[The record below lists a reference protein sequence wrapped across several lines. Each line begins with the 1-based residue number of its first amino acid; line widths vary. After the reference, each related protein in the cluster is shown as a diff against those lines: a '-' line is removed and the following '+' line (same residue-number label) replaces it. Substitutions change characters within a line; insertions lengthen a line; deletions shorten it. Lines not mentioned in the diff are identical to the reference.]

1 MHLPVGLRLHARRL
15 VHFGRSLPPLAVR
28 FGWFKTKRLLG
39 IPTRSD
45 RSYLV
50 RQLVAGLD
58 RGQIGPLC
66 HIMAQGRHD
75 GAGAQAMARMSA
87 LCLARHY
94 GLRYV
99 HTPFETM
106 DHSEGPPTEWA
117 AKWEKVFNIGDGE
130 LTLDKC
136 KLPVI
141 GIERFMANK
150 DWWMKPCILTAGHFV
165 RFTDRDPGAYHAIIP
180 ELRRKHALTR
190 TAAPRERMLCVAA
203 HVRRGDVSAIDPE
216 TSHRSP
222 DLVAIENAIKQVKDI
237 AARLGVPTR
246 IRIYSQG
253 GPAGLESLEAL
264 GCELHLDT
272 PALSTFEA
280 LVDADVLLM
289 GRSSFSFTAALLN
302 EGVKV
307 YDPFDRPAVP
317 GWLVRDANG
326 LVDAAQL
333 QRLVVARAVEREL
346 CEGLSARPRGLPQAP
361 NAPVSMRTA

>member
-1 MHLPVGLRLHARRL
+1 MQLPVAIRLHARRL

-50 RQLVAGLD
+50 RQLTAALD
-58 RGQIGPLC
+58 QGQIGPLC

-75 GAGAQAMARMSA
+75 GAGAQTMSRMSA

-106 DHSEGPPTEWA
+106 DHSEGPPREWA
-117 AKWEKVFNIGDGE
+117 AKWERVFNLGEGE

-136 KLPVI
+136 RLPVI

-165 RFTDRDPGAYHAIIP
+165 RFTDRNPGAYHAIIP
-180 ELRRKHALTR
+180 ELRRKYALSR
-190 TAAPRERMLCVAA
+190 TPPARERVLSVAA
-203 HVRRGDVSAIDPE
+203 HVRRGDVSATDPE
-216 TSHRSP
+216 TAHRSP
-222 DLVAIENAIKQVKDI
+222 DLVAIETAIRQVKHVVT
-237 AARLGVPTR
+237 RLGIPAR
-246 IRIYSQG
+246 FRIYSQG
-253 GPAGLESLEAL
+253 SRDDLEAFEAL
-264 GCELHLDT
+264 GCELLLDA
-272 PALSTFEA
+272 PALSTFDA
-280 LVDADVLLM
+280 LVESDVLLM

-302 EGVKV
+302 EGVKI

-317 GWLVRDANG
+317 GWLVRNGSG
-326 LVDAAQL
+326 LVDAMQL
-333 QRLVVARAVEREL
+333 QRLIVARAVER
-346 CEGLSARPRGLPQAP
+346 GLIDSLARPRGLPQAP
-361 NAPVSMRTA
+361 PSPLNMRTA